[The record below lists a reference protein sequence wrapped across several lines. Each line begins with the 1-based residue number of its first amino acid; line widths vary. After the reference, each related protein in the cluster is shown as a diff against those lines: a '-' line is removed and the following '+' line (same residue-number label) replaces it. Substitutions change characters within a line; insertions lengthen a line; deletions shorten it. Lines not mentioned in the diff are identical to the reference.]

1 MVLKRLSMILLAGA
15 IGALI
20 AGATTLRARHI
31 EGDSTTIEVMH
42 GRDDATIRF
51 GALCGLIV
59 GSALVILDA
68 MPKSK

>member
-1 MVLKRLSMILLAGA
+1 MLKRLLTILLVGA

-31 EGDSTTIEVMH
+31 EGDSTTFQVAAA
-42 GRDDATIRF
+42 RDDATIQF